1 MVLRIHT
8 NERESIMGG
17 AIKSVVSSVTSGLGN
32 IGASIIKSVAPKA
45 IDMLKNI
52 VGSGFDSLANVA
64 KGLVSK
70 LPLVGPL
77 ASGLIDKLAP
87 GLKNMA
93 TNGVESL
100 LSKLANSITERLAP
114 GTNQNV
120 SLPDLVSRLPQI
132 LQQTTAA
139 ATSAASSAA
148 TSSSGSAAS
157 IGSGASLNYSSGYSG
172 GMPEVPKDMD
182 KPEVAAAYQQKWQ
195 SYQNAMNLVHEMGQK
210 ISDLEKSRHDAMQGL
225 IMNLK

>member
-87 GLKNMA
+87 GLKNLA
-93 TNGVESL
+93 TGGVESL
-100 LSKLANSITERLAP
+100 LTKLANSITERLAP

-139 ATSAASSAA
+139 ATSAATTA
-148 TSSSGSAAS
+148 SSGSAAS
-157 IGSGASLNYSSGYSG
+157 IGSGASLNYSSGYTG